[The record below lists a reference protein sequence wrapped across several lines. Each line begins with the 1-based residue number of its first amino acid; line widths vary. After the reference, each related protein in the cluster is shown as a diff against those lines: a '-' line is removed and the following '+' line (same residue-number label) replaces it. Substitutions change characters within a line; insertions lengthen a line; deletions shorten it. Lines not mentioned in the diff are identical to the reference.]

1 MMTRTLFS
9 IIIFLIVIIGI
20 AVLQIFMSKKQ
31 SKWLGLILPAI
42 TVLFSIVVVLGLAS
56 YTILFT
62 VQSGKTILNAVQ
74 IPKVSFL
81 LTALYV
87 FALYNIPTAI
97 LIGIYYACREKIK
110 KNREIEKMNVQD
122 LM

>member
-20 AVLQIFMSKKQ
+20 IALQIFMSKKQ
-31 SKWLGLILPAI
+31 SKWLGLILPVI
-42 TVLFSIVVVLGLAS
+42 TVLFSIMVVLGLVS
-56 YTILFT
+56 YTTLFT
-62 VQSGKTILNAVQ
+62 EQSGKTILNAVQ
-74 IPKVSFL
+74 IPKVSIF

-87 FALYNIPTAI
+87 FVLYNIPTAI
-97 LIGIYYACREKIK
+97 LLGIYYACREKIK

-122 LM
+122 LE